1 MWNAIGLQGALLSE
15 WLEPVRLASV
25 VVSVPPGSRAGLSR
39 QVCMSSCEAAVSHR
53 IPSSPYLP
61 FRATEL
67 EFSEA
72 REPVE
77 TRVSRSGM
85 ARGTPAWYDVEPVPS
100 AACTR
105 YILDLHPAIV
115 WRRGKPMENVVGGI
129 KLGAS
134 NKRKGNSPLRTSSMY
149 VFRAV

>member
-1 MWNAIGLQGALLSE
+1 MSCTDKLSMWNAIGLQGALLSE
-15 WLEPVRLASV
+15 LLEPVRLASV

-100 AACTR
+100 AACT
-105 YILDLHPAIV
+105 
-115 WRRGKPMENVVGGI
+115 
-129 KLGAS
+129 
-134 NKRKGNSPLRTSSMY
+134 
-149 VFRAV
+149 